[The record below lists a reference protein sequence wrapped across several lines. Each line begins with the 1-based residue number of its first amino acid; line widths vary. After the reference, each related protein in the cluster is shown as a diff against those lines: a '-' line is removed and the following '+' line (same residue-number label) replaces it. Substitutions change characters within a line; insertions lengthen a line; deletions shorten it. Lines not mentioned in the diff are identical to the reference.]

1 MKLFLLNTMKNKE
14 PKKISLT
21 FLGFFYHFL
30 QLFKVL
36 LKKKKGKLE
45 QCWAQFVFSGPGPR
59 ENAPAPARA
68 GSFAKRVSG
77 SWLTGNEFF
86 YYFIVSLTDC
96 RKPLHVLILH
106 KVRSSTASSAA
117 ELQRARRPAGGGQ
130 DRCSAS
136 A

>member
-1 MKLFLLNTMKNKE
+1 MKNKE
-14 PKKISLT
+14 PRKLSLT
-21 FLGFFYHFL
+21 FLGFCYHFL

-36 LKKKKGKLE
+36 LKKKKEKLE
-45 QCWAQFVFSGPGPR
+45 QCWAQFVFSGPGPG
-59 ENAPAPARA
+59 ENAPPRA
-68 GSFAKRVSG
+68 LAVLRK
-77 SWLTGNEFF
+77 GNEFF
-86 YYFIVSLTDC
+86 YYFIVSLIDC

-117 ELQRARRPAGGGQ
+117 ELRRARRPAGGGQ